1 MENDRQNL
9 LTLPEEDIDMR
20 FEPLI
25 TSPIDTIGEE
35 NILTVPVDVIGEEHE
50 STQLECDRE
59 AAVNTYIR
67 E

>member
-1 MENDRQNL
+1 MS
-9 LTLPEEDIDMR
+9 I
-20 FEPLI
+20 EPQI

-50 STQLECDRE
+50 STQLERDRE